1 MHRKFELLAEMAATS
16 ARAVILSILV
26 LVVPLASAGH
36 AANAKALLDELRKT
50 YESTKD
56 LSGRFVQT
64 SHMAAASME
73 RVVGGTVVF
82 KKGGKMRWSYEGD
95 DPQEIVSDGKT
106 LWIYQVR
113 DRNVLRQD
121 VSKLPAGNRFA
132 LDLLSG
138 FQGLSESFDFKAC
151 GELCLELRPKE
162 ARAELTRITL
172 QLEPKGREVKSVT
185 TEDSLGNRTRV
196 DLKDL
201 KWNTGVKDSVFTFK
215 VPRGV
220 EVLDAPLGGG

>member
-1 MHRKFELLAEMAATS
+1 MAPVRSAFLAALALLLPL
-16 ARAVILSILV
+16 LS
-26 LVVPLASAGH
+26 PAYG
-36 AANAKALLDELRKT
+36 ANAKGLLDELRKT
-50 YESTKD
+50 YESSQD
-56 LSGRFVQT
+56 LTGRFVQT
-64 SHMAAASME
+64 SYVAAASME
-73 RVVGGTVVF
+73 RVAGGSVVF

-113 DRNVLRQD
+113 DKNVLRQD
-121 VSKLPAGNRFA
+121 VRKLPAGNRLA

-138 FQGLSESFDFKAC
+138 FQGIGEAFDVKAC
-151 GELCLELRPKE
+151 GETCLELRPKE

-172 QLEPKGREVKSVT
+172 QLEPKGREVRSVT

-201 KWNTGVKDSVFTFK
+201 KWNTGVKDSVFAFK
-215 VPRGV
+215 APKGV
-220 EVLDAPLGGG
+220 EVLDSPMGGK